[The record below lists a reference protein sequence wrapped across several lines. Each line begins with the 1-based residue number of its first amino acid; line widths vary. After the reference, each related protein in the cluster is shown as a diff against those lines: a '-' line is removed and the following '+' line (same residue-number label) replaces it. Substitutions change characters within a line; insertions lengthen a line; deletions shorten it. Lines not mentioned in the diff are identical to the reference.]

1 MTGFV
6 PTVTLVFSGVRA
18 VVVSVTLYS
27 SQTSTVTGVVLTEA
41 AFSCV
46 SGSVTF
52 MVQ

>member
-6 PTVTLVFSGVRA
+6 PTVTLVFSGVID

-27 SQTSTVTGVVLTEA
+27 SQTSTVTGIVLTEA

-46 SGSVTF
+46 SGSVTSIL
-52 MVQ
+52 Q